1 MRIGIYPR
9 TMASES
15 VYGAANASR
24 ATVQDMGINH
34 GRLDVVM
41 AQKFLDRSDIVTTFE
56 QVRGK
61 GMPERMASGAL
72 RQSRFRDRISH
83 SFLNQ

>member
-1 MRIGIYPR
+1 
-9 TMASES
+9 
-15 VYGAANASR
+15 
-24 ATVQDMGINH
+24 MGINL
-34 GRLDVVM
+34 GGGNIGV